1 MPSGPR
7 AVLSSGPRSVLRGVR
22 RRAGRLLDDALARHG
37 AEQTAT
43 LRAELALLR
52 DELDDRVRREVDRV
66 VAELRAAE
74 IRGRRDMIAAGEREA
89 VLGSARYA
97 RAEMA
102 EAARLPNPVATLEHA
117 LGLAPTG
124 GLALEFGVYRGS
136 TLRTI
141 AAHRAD
147 GRVYGFDTFTGLP
160 ETWRAGFTTGAFD
173 DVGEPPDV
181 PGAELV
187 VGLFDDTVHAF
198 LAGHPGPVDFLHVDS
213 DLYSS
218 AVTVLEAVGPRLR
231 AGSIVLFDE
240 FLNFP
245 EWEQYEARAWWEYAD
260 KHAVRYTHV
269 CYTHDNEQ
277 VAVRIDDPGTITLG

>member
-1 MPSGPR
+1 MAPGPR
-7 AVLSSGPRSVLRGVR
+7 TVLRGVR
-22 RRAGRLLDDALARHG
+22 RRAGRLLDDALARHT
-37 AEQTAT
+37 AAQTAT

-52 DELDDRVRREVDRV
+52 DDLDGRVRREVDRV
-66 VAELRAAE
+66 LAEVRAVE
-74 IRGRRDMIAAGEREA
+74 VRDRRDMIAAGEREA
-89 VLGSARYA
+89 VLGSARFA
-97 RAEMA
+97 RTAMTG
-102 EAARLPNPVATLEHA
+102 AALLPDPAATLRHA

-124 GLALEFGVYRGS
+124 GMACEFGVYRGG

-141 AAHRAD
+141 AAHRDD

-160 ETWRAGFTTGAFD
+160 ETWRAGFAAGAFD
-173 DVGEPPDV
+173 DVGELPEV

-187 VGLFDDTVHAF
+187 VGLFDDTLPGF
-198 LAGHPGPVDFLHVDS
+198 LAAHPGPVDFLHVDS

-218 AVTVLEAVGPRLR
+218 AVTVLAALGPRLR

-245 EWEQYEARAWWEYAD
+245 EWEQHEARAWWEYAD
-260 KHAVRYTHV
+260 RHGVRYTHV